1 MGWGEGVCGGGG
13 WGVDKKGEKR
23 RRRKGRV
30 GGGAPSPGTILS
42 RHIIGVSFT
51 NERSAK
57 RAAAGCLKQ
66 SRGDVSA
73 TASLS
78 NVFWIFLELCKSARR
93 L

>member
-13 WGVDKKGEKR
+13 GGRVDKKGEKR
-23 RRRKGRV
+23 RKGRDD
-30 GGGAPSPGTILS
+30 GGAPSPCTILS

-51 NERSAK
+51 CESSSK

>member
-1 MGWGEGVCGGGG
+1 MRECVVVG
-13 WGVDKKGEKR
+13 GVDKKGEKR
-23 RRRKGRV
+23 RV

-51 NERSAK
+51 CEQAK

-78 NVFWIFLELCKSARR
+78 NIFWTFLELCKSARR